1 MMYRISCLAHPVSH
15 HPYARPRGATGS
27 HGGPRRGTKKAVEQH
42 GGPRGAT
49 AGSQKVRTHATGG
62 HGGPRG
68 ATGGHGRQPKS
79 PATPTA
85 PFSILEDPYKLR
97 LFGELITGPKGLK
110 SSGGQKDLRVAGAA
124 PPCLRCRPCQKRW
137 TPLRP
142 HVSRI
147 EFRVSA

>member
-1 MMYRISCLAHPVSH
+1 MYRSTYHKICIAYHVSHITVSHIMYRISCLAHPVSH

-68 ATGGHGRQPKS
+68 ATGGHGVPRPPAKKS
-79 PATPTA
+79 RNTNRPLQYPRGPLQAA
-85 PFSILEDPYKLR
+85 PVWGTILHYII
-97 LFGELITGPKGLK
+97 LIPQT
-110 SSGGQKDLRVAGAA
+110 GAA
-124 PPCLRCRPCQKRW
+124 CRDPRGY
-137 TPLRP
+137 
-142 HVSRI
+142 
-147 EFRVSA
+147 